1 MRTTHSIETSGNTM
15 RSAASPPARKS
26 FTELSITADDALR
39 EHLIGILSQLG
50 FEGFWEDGKVLRGYI
65 ATDRWSDAM
74 LTEVERI
81 IATVHRSSTSVAPTI
96 SLQTLEDKNWNEE
109 WERTIRPIHVTDR
122 IVIAPTWHTYTPQA
136 NEVLITIDPK
146 MSFGTGY
153 HETTRLILRMME
165 ETVRPGMTLLDVGT
179 GTGILAIAGIKLG
192 ATSAI
197 AVDNDAWAYENAS
210 ENVRLNRVEKHVQVL
225 LGDLSS
231 VAGHSFHLIVANI
244 QRNVIE
250 PLVPQMRAMLAPSGK
265 MILSGLLLEDEE
277 PIVRALLNSGC
288 IVVSTL
294 KENEWVA
301 LLSESR

>member
-1 MRTTHSIETSGNTM
+1 M
-15 RSAASPPARKS
+15 KS

-50 FEGFWEDGKVLRGYI
+50 FEGFWEDGKVLRAYI

-74 LTEVERI
+74 LEEVERI
-81 IATVHRSSTSVAPTI
+81 IATVHRSSTSAAPTI
-96 SLQTLEDKNWNEE
+96 SLQTIENKNWNEE
-109 WERTIRPIHVTDR
+109 WERTIQPIHVTDR
-122 IVIAPTWHTYTPQA
+122 IVIAPTWHPYTPQA
-136 NEVLITIDPK
+136 HEVLITIDPK

-153 HETTRLILRMME
+153 HETTRLVLRMME
-165 ETVRPGMTLLDVGT
+165 ETVRPGITLLDVGT

-192 ATSAI
+192 ATSAV
-197 AVDNDAWAYENAS
+197 ALDNDSWAYENAV
-210 ENVRLNRVEKHVQVL
+210 ENVRLNSVEKHVQIL

-231 VAGHSFHLIVANI
+231 VAGRTFNMIVANI
-244 QRNVIE
+244 QRSVIE
-250 PLVPQMRAMLAPSGK
+250 PLVPQMRAMLAPGGK

-277 PIVRALLNSGC
+277 PIARALLSAGC

-301 LLSESR
+301 LLCEPR